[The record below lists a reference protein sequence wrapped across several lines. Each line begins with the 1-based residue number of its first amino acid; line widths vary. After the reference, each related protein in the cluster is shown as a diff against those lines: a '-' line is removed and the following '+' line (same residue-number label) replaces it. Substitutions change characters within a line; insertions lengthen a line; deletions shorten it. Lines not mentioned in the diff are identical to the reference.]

1 MSQHFYHPT
10 FTGFPGGTTS
20 GSYTHTFD
28 MSSAGSY
35 NPAFVAAHG
44 GTAAGAEAALLA
56 GMEAGQTYLRLTRI
70 TMGEPEQLSAQAVRI
85 ATP

>member
-1 MSQHFYHPT
+1 
-10 FTGFPGGTTS
+10 
-20 GSYTHTFD
+20 

-56 GMEAGQTYLRLTRI
+56 AMEAGQTT
-70 TMGEPEQLSAQAVRI
+70 
-85 ATP
+85 